1 MARIG
6 TPLDMGDAFPALTLA
21 LVAGGALDPRAAA
34 AEGGWCV
41 LLVYRG
47 HW

>member
-6 TPLDMGDAFPALTLA
+6 TPLDTDDEFPHLSLA
-21 LVAGGALDPRAAA
+21 LVSGGAIEPHAVAS
-34 AEGGWCV
+34 GGWCV

>member
-6 TPLDMGDAFPALTLA
+6 TPLDTGDAFPLITLP
-21 LVAGGALDPRAAA
+21 LVSGGALDPRQAAD
-34 AEGGWCV
+34 GGWSV

>member
-1 MARIG
+1 MPHIG
-6 TPLDMGDAFPALTLA
+6 TPLDTGDPFPRMSLA
-21 LVAGGALDPRAAA
+21 LVGGGALDPRSAAA
-34 AEGGWCV
+34 AGWFV